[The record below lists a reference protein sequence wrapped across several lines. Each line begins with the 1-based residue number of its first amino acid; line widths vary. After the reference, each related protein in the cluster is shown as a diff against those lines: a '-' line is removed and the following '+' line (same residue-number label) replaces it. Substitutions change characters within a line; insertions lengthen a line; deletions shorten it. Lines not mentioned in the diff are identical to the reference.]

1 MHVLKFI
8 VLMFFIFVMFHITKY
23 YHSLDYNKDC
33 SKIYIPLIDKYKDSN
48 DINKHFKGYE
58 NDDNLSFLKY
68 EIK

>member
-8 VLMFFIFVMFHITKY
+8 VFMILLFIMFHIINY
-23 YHSLDYNKDC
+23 YHSIDIQKDC
-33 SKIYIPLIDKYKDSN
+33 STIYIPLVDKYKDSN

-68 EIK
+68 EFK